1 MNRTLFYETPI
12 GAVPASMQFSMCR
25 GLSTHRLEDPYG
37 LVAPITV

>member
-12 GAVPASMQFSMCR
+12 GAVPASIQFSRGR
-25 GLSTHRLEDPYG
+25 GLSIRREDPYG